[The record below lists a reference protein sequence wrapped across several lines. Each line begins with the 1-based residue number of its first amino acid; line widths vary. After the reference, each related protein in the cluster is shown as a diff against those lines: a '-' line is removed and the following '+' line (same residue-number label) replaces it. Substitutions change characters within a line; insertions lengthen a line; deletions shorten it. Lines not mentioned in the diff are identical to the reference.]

1 MKPPLNLSEDE
12 EQQLWIGQLWR
23 FQWPSYSLYKLAG
36 VRDRSEPQSCPGDH
50 RIYSSDTP
58 SWHNYKVRWSTKLDT
73 LCSLLVLWVFFFFFC
88 AFLAACSTTT
98 STQTVWLPRK
108 QVAGEK
114 TGASSYP
121 VLLCSR
127 SYQRG
132 LIISQ
137 RHRWNTFSTV
147 AVYWGACLKL
157 SSRCL
162 HFCTRGMFQGE
173 KL

>member
-1 MKPPLNLSEDE
+1 MH
-12 EQQLWIGQLWR
+12 R
-23 FQWPSYSLYKLAG
+23 VG
-36 VRDRSEPQSCPGDH
+36 VRERSEPPSCPGDPKVCAVQTHCH
-50 RIYSSDTP
+50 RVIM
-58 SWHNYKVRWSTKLDT
+58 KVDRAKNWKLF
-73 LCSLLVLWVFFFFFC
+73 LFCFLFFFIFVIMFWFCFFSSS
-88 AFLAACSTTT
+88 FLRLVSPQQALEIVRLSKNR
-98 STQTVWLPRK
+98 LPGQSLGRE
-108 QVAGEK
+108 VEK
-114 TGASSYP
+114 TGANSYP
-121 VLLCSR
+121 APLCSL